1 MRVLRLGVSVYN
13 VYIKK
18 LVLNH
23 FCSRSGEKN
32 PKVEMTVNSKEE
44 NYKDFCPDY
53 FQEFGL
59 N

>member
-1 MRVLRLGVSVYN
+1 MFTS
-13 VYIKK
+13 K

-32 PKVEMTVNSKEE
+32 PKVEMTVSSKEE
-44 NYKDFCPDY
+44 KYKDFRPDY